1 MKLKE
6 ATVLF
11 VDDEPFLRE
20 SMGAWLAR
28 QAGRALCAQHGA
40 EALEILGAN
49 KIDLLLTDVRMPV
62 MDGIAL
68 VKRIAKAEPRPRV
81 ILVTGY
87 HDLELQEAYELGVD
101 AVVEKPID
109 RGELLRAMQSCLADV
124 DRLDA

>member
-1 MKLKE
+1 MKLTE

-11 VDDEPFLRE
+11 VDDEPLLRE
-20 SMGAWLAR
+20 SIGAWLAR
-28 QAGRALCAQHGA
+28 KTGRALCAEDGA
-40 EALEILGAN
+40 EALELLRTN

-68 VKRIAKAEPRPRV
+68 IKKMRESQPRPCV

-87 HDLELQEAYELGVD
+87 SDFAEKEVNELGVD

-109 RGELLRAMQSCLADV
+109 RDALL
-124 DRLDA
+124 